1 MPSVLVVD
9 DEANLR
15 WMVGAVLAQE
25 DYEVHE
31 ASDAATGLA
40 KALDVVPDVLLL
52 DLMMPGP
59 RDGLELLE
67 AIRAQL
73 PDLPVVM
80 MSGKAALADAVQAT
94 RLGAVNF
101 LEKPL
106 SPEGLVLAVANA
118 MELRQVRHERAV
130 LRADLGLGAD
140 LVGDSPAMVTVR
152 ETIARVA
159 RSDARVLITGE
170 SGTGKELAAAS
181 ILTQS
186 ARRERPLIRVPCA
199 AIPAE
204 RLAAVLFGQERG
216 AITGDPERRIGHVEL
231 AHGGTLV
238 LDEVAALPSDVQRR
252 LRRLLDAREIERLG
266 GTRAIKVE
274 VRVVAT
280 TRHDLPRLVREGRFD
295 ADLYF
300 GLNVVA
306 LPLPPLRERPTDL
319 PALVAH
325 FEAQRRRRGGPAPT
339 RWTDEAL
346 NRLARHPWPGNV
358 RELAN
363 VLERVALLHEALV
376 VGVAEVDALLP
387 TDGDPPLPDAEQL
400 DTPLADALDA
410 HERLLILRALAAAN
424 GVVAEAARRLRTD
437 RPNLYRRMKRLGI
450 GDVG

>member
-31 ASDAATGLA
+31 ATDAATGLA

-140 LVGDSPAMVTVR
+140 LVGDSPAMLAVR

-181 ILTQS
+181 VHTRS

-199 AIPAE
+199 AIPAD

-216 AITGDPERRIGHVEL
+216 AIAGDTERRIGHVEL

-238 LDEVAALPSDVQRR
+238 LDEVSALPPDVQRR
-252 LRRLLDAREIERLG
+252 LRRLIEAREIERLG
-266 GTRAIKVE
+266 GRRAIKVD
-274 VRVVAT
+274 VRLIAT

-319 PALVAH
+319 PALVTH
-325 FEAQRRRRGGPAPT
+325 FEAQRQRRGDATPT
-339 RWTDEAL
+339 RWTDDAL
-346 NRLARHPWPGNV
+346 DRLARHPWPGNV

-363 VLERVALLHEALV
+363 VLERIALQHGDRI
-376 VGVAEVDALLP
+376 VGPAEVDAVLP
-387 TDGDPPLPDAEQL
+387 PDGEPLLPDAQQL
-400 DTPLADALDA
+400 DVPLADALDA
-410 HERLLILRALAAAN
+410 HERLLILRALSAAN

>member
-25 DYEVHE
+25 AYEVHE
-31 ASDAATGLA
+31 ARDAREGLA
-40 KALDVVPDVLLL
+40 KALEVVPDVLLL

-67 AIRAQL
+67 AIRAHL
-73 PDLPVVM
+73 PELSVVM
-80 MSGKAALADAVQAT
+80 MSGKAALADAVDAT

-118 MELRQVRHERAV
+118 LELRQVRHERAA

-140 LVGDSPAMVTVR
+140 LVGESPAMVAVR

-181 ILTQS
+181 IHAQG
-186 ARRERPLIRVPCA
+186 ARRDRPLVRVPCA
-199 AIPAE
+199 AMAPE

-216 AITGDPERRIGHVEL
+216 AVPGDPERRIGHIEL

-238 LDEVAALPSDVQRR
+238 LDEVAELPPEVQRR
-252 LRRLLDAREIERLG
+252 LRRLLDAREVERLG
-266 GTRAIKVE
+266 GTRAIRVD
-274 VRVVAT
+274 VRVIAT
-280 TRHDLPRLVREGRFD
+280 TRHDLPRLVKAGRFD

-300 GLNVVA
+300 GLDVVA
-306 LPLPPLRERPTDL
+306 LPIPPLRERPTDL

-325 FEAQRRRRGGPAPT
+325 FEAQRRRRGGPTPT
-339 RWTDEAL
+339 AWSEAAL
-346 NRLARHPWPGNV
+346 ARLARHPWPGNV

-363 VLERVALLHEALV
+363 VLERIALQYGECAI
-376 VGVAEVDALLP
+376 GEAEVAAVLP
-387 TDGDPPLPDAEQL
+387 ADGEAPLPDARHL
-400 DTPLADALDA
+400 DVSLAAALDA
-410 HERLLILRALAAAN
+410 HERLLIIRALAAAN
-424 GVVAEAARRLRTD
+424 GVVAEAARRLQTD

>member
-25 DYEVHE
+25 AYEVHE
-31 ASDAATGLA
+31 ARDAREGLA
-40 KALDVVPDVLLL
+40 KALEVVPDVLLL

-67 AIRAQL
+67 AIRAHL
-73 PDLPVVM
+73 PELSVVM
-80 MSGKAALADAVQAT
+80 MSGKAALADAVDAT

-118 MELRQVRHERAV
+118 LELRQVRHERAA

-140 LVGDSPAMVTVR
+140 LVGESPAMVAVR

-181 ILTQS
+181 IHAQG
-186 ARRERPLIRVPCA
+186 ARRDRPLVRVPCA
-199 AIPAE
+199 AMAPE
-204 RLAAVLFGQERG
+204 RLAAVLFGQERR
-216 AITGDPERRIGHVEL
+216 AVPGDPERRIGHIEL

-238 LDEVAALPSDVQRR
+238 LDEVAELPPEVQRR
-252 LRRLLDAREIERLG
+252 LRRLLDAREVERLG
-266 GTRAIKVE
+266 GTRAIRVD
-274 VRVVAT
+274 VRVIAT
-280 TRHDLPRLVREGRFD
+280 TRHDLPRLVKAGRFD

-300 GLNVVA
+300 GLDVVA
-306 LPLPPLRERPTDL
+306 LPIPPLRERPTDL

-325 FEAQRRRRGGPAPT
+325 FEAQRRRRGGPTPT
-339 RWTDEAL
+339 AWSEAAL
-346 NRLARHPWPGNV
+346 ARLARHPWPGNV

-363 VLERVALLHEALV
+363 VLERIALQYGERAIGEPEVAAVLPADGEA
-376 VGVAEVDALLP
+376 
-387 TDGDPPLPDAEQL
+387 PLPDARHL
-400 DTPLADALDA
+400 DVSLAAALDA
-410 HERLLILRALAAAN
+410 HERLLIIRALAAAN
-424 GVVAEAARRLRTD
+424 GVVAEAARRLQTD

>member
-25 DYEVHE
+25 AYEVHE
-31 ASDAATGLA
+31 ARNAREGLA
-40 KALDVVPDVLLL
+40 KALEVVPDVLLL

-73 PDLPVVM
+73 PELSVVM
-80 MSGKAALADAVQAT
+80 MSGKAALADAVDAT

-118 MELRQVRHERAV
+118 LELRQVRHERAA

-140 LVGDSPAMVTVR
+140 LVGESPAMAAVR
-152 ETIARVA
+152 DTIARVA

-181 ILTQS
+181 IHAQG
-186 ARRERPLIRVPCA
+186 ARRDRPLVRVPCA
-199 AIPAE
+199 AMAPE

-216 AITGDPERRIGHVEL
+216 AVPGDAERRIGLIEL
-231 AHGGTLV
+231 AHGGT
-238 LDEVAALPSDVQRR
+238 
-252 LRRLLDAREIERLG
+252 
-266 GTRAIKVE
+266 RAI
-274 VRVVAT
+274 RVDIRLIAT
-280 TRHDLPRLVREGRFD
+280 TRHDLPHLVRAGRFD

-300 GLNVVA
+300 GLDVVA
-306 LPLPPLRERPTDL
+306 LPIPPLRERPTDL

-325 FEAQRRRRGGPAPT
+325 FEMQRRRRGGPTPT
-339 RWTDEAL
+339 AWSEAAMA
-346 NRLARHPWPGNV
+346 RLARHPWPGNV

-363 VLERVALLHEALV
+363 VLERIALQFGERAI
-376 VGVAEVDALLP
+376 GEAEVAAVLP
-387 TDGDPPLPDAEQL
+387 ADGEAPLPDARHL
-400 DTPLADALDA
+400 DVSLAAALDA
-410 HERLLILRALAAAN
+410 HERLLIIRALAAAN
-424 GVVAEAARRLRTD
+424 GVVAEAARRLQTD

>member
-25 DYEVHE
+25 EYEVHE
-31 ASDAATGLA
+31 ATDAASGLA
-40 KALDVVPDVLLL
+40 KALEVVPDVLLL

-59 RDGLELLE
+59 RDGLDLLE

-118 MELRQVRHERAV
+118 IELRQVRHERAV
-130 LRADLGLGAD
+130 LRADLGFGAD
-140 LVGDSPAMVTVR
+140 LVGDSPAMTTVR
-152 ETIARVA
+152 ATIARVA

-181 ILTQS
+181 IHAQS
-186 ARRERPLIRVPCA
+186 ARRERPLLRVPCA

-204 RLAAVLFGQERG
+204 RLAAMLFGQERG
-216 AITGDPERRIGHVEL
+216 AITGDPDRRIGHVEL

-238 LDEVAALPSDVQRR
+238 LDEVAAVPADVQRR
-252 LRRLLDAREIERLG
+252 MRRLLDAREIERLG
-266 GTRAIKVE
+266 GTRAIKVD
-274 VRVVAT
+274 VRVIAT
-280 TRHDLPRLVREGRFD
+280 SREDLPRLMRDGRFD

-306 LPLPPLRERPTDL
+306 LTLPPLRERPTDL

-325 FEAQRRRRGGPAPT
+325 FEAQRRRRGGPVPT
-339 RWTDEAL
+339 RWTTEAID
-346 NRLARHPWPGNV
+346 RLARHPWPGNV

-363 VLERVALLHEALV
+363 VLERVALLHGDQV
-376 VGVAEVDALLP
+376 VGAAEVDALLP
-387 TDGDPPLPDAEQL
+387 ADGEPLLPAAQQL
-400 DTPLADALDA
+400 DTPLAYALDA

>member
-25 DYEVHE
+25 EYEVHE
-31 ASDAATGLA
+31 ATDAASGLA
-40 KALDVVPDVLLL
+40 KALEVVPDVLLL

-59 RDGLELLE
+59 RDGLDLLE

-140 LVGDSPAMVTVR
+140 LVGDSPAMTTVR
-152 ETIARVA
+152 ATIARVA

-181 ILTQS
+181 IHAQS
-186 ARRERPLIRVPCA
+186 ARRERPLLRVPCA

-216 AITGDPERRIGHVEL
+216 AITGDPDRRIGHVEL

-238 LDEVAALPSDVQRR
+238 LDEVAAVPADVQRR
-252 LRRLLDAREIERLG
+252 MRRLLDAREIERLG
-266 GTRAIKVE
+266 GTRAIKVD
-274 VRVVAT
+274 VRVIAT
-280 TRHDLPRLVREGRFD
+280 SREDLPRLVRDGRFD

-339 RWTDEAL
+339 RWTTEAID
-346 NRLARHPWPGNV
+346 RLARHPWPGNV

-363 VLERVALLHEALV
+363 VLERVALLHGDQV
-376 VGVAEVDALLP
+376 VGAAEVDALLP
-387 TDGDPPLPDAEQL
+387 VDGEPLLPAAQQL

>member
-31 ASDAATGLA
+31 AADAATGLA
-40 KALDVVPDVLLL
+40 KALDVIPDVLLL

-59 RDGLELLE
+59 RDGLDLLE

-181 ILTQS
+181 VHTQS
-186 ARRERPLIRVPCA
+186 ARRERPLLRVPCA

-266 GTRAIKVE
+266 GTRAIKVD

-346 NRLARHPWPGNV
+346 DRLARHRWPGNV

-363 VLERVALLHEALV
+363 VLERVALQHGDRV
-376 VGVAEVDALLP
+376 VGAAEVDAVLP
-387 TDGDPPLPDAEQL
+387 SDGEPPLPAAEQL